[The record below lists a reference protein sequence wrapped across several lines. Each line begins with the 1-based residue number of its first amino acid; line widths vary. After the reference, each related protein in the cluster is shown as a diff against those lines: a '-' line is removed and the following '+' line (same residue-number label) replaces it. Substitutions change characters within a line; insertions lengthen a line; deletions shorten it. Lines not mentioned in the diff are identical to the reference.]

1 MPMRTSLALCSLA
14 LAAAALTGCSTE
26 SEMRASDP
34 AASDA
39 AGAGDEPA
47 ESPAAAPTGMPTA
60 TPPAEGEVATAGLV
74 TVLDDGD
81 GPELCLGA
89 VAESLPPQCAGL
101 KMTAWD
107 WAAHPEHEEQAGTRW
122 GSFHVT
128 GAFDGTTFTVTEAIP
143 AALYDTL
150 NAPVEEPLGT
160 PCEEPE
166 GGWVVDQ
173 ATTSGEAMDATLQA
187 ASALPGYAMAWLDG
201 DTVNVAV
208 TEDPAGAEAKLR
220 ETWGGGLCV
229 SEAEHTEAELQAIQG
244 ELNAVP
250 GMLSVSS
257 TRPDNLE
264 LHVVHDDGSIQQW
277 TDATFGEELVT
288 VTSALVPV
296 EGGAAG

>member
-1 MPMRTSLALCSLA
+1 MPMRTSFALCSLV

-39 AGAGDEPA
+39 GGSADDPT
-47 ESPAAAPTGMPTA
+47 ESPAVATTGMPTA
-60 TPPAEGEVATAGLV
+60 IPAAEGEVATDGLV

-89 VAESLPPQCAGL
+89 VAESLPPQCAGPT
-101 KMTAWD
+101 MTGWD
-107 WAAHPEHEEQAGTRW
+107 WAAHPEREEQAGTRW
-122 GSFHVT
+122 GSFYVQGT
-128 GAFDGTTFTVTEAIP
+128 FDGTTFAVTEAVP

-150 NAPVEEPLGT
+150 STPAEEPLGT
-160 PCEEPE
+160 PCEEPP
-166 GGWVVDQ
+166 GGWVVDA

-187 ASALPGYAMAWLDG
+187 ASALPGYAMGWLDG
-201 DTVNVAV
+201 NTVNLAV

-250 GMLSVSS
+250 GMLSVAS
-257 TRPDNLE
+257 TRPDVLE
-264 LHVVHDDGSIQQW
+264 LHVVQDDGSIQAW
-277 TDATFGEELVT
+277 ADETYGDGLVE
-288 VTSALVPV
+288 VTSALVPLV
-296 EGGAAG
+296 A